1 MYSMKRTKWEVFQ
14 TGNSVKF
21 MSYENIDYNVLA
33 FVQWIVSRY
42 TVPHP
47 SILPLQESSNLG

>member
-33 FVQWIVSRY
+33 FVQ
-42 TVPHP
+42 
-47 SILPLQESSNLG
+47 